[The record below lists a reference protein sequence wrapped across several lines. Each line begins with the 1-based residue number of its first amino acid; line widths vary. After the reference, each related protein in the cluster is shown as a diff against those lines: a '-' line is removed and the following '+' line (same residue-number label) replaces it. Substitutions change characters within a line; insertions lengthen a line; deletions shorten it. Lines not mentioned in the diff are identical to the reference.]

1 MSSFTISPSEG
12 PGIYAKALGAA
23 IFGHVDQVYRELRRL
38 EQERRYDEA
47 YQRKKVLG
55 AEITKICCADGR
67 SYGERQDLD
76 SLKMRD
82 LPGDSSLVH
91 FLSRCALPP
100 LILSFIAKHRR

>member
-55 AEITKICCADGR
+55 AEITKICDDTLKALQTELDALR
-67 SYGERQDLD
+67 STTGHGAVKAAEKNK
-76 SLKMRD
+76 SIK
-82 LPGDSSLVH
+82 G
-91 FLSRCALPP
+91 
-100 LILSFIAKHRR
+100 I

>member
-55 AEITKICCADGR
+55 AEITKICDDTLKALQTELDALR
-67 SYGERQDLD
+67 STTAHGAVKGAEKNK
-76 SLKMRD
+76 SIK
-82 LPGDSSLVH
+82 G
-91 FLSRCALPP
+91 
-100 LILSFIAKHRR
+100 I